1 MKKTILCLALSLFVR
16 VLPAQQDYQ
25 FSMNMFNRLAI
36 NPAYAGTSRNL
47 CATAFYRN
55 QWTGFQGAPKTVLVS
70 VDYGRILGGGLGLT
84 AYQDQLG
91 FQKILKTKLAY
102 SYHQMLNI
110 GTIAF
115 GIDAG
120 MIQQSIN
127 TNELVAP
134 MQGVVDD
141 KIPTNNPSGITYD
154 FGAGVYYFT
163 KRLYVGASSL
173 QIPQSEVGKANSYSY
188 KTARHYYIM
197 AGYTFKPNPMWE
209 ITPSLFTK
217 SVFATTQVDI
227 NTMVK
232 WNKTLFAGLSYRL
245 TDAAIAMVGVEHK
258 FSKQLSAKLGYSYD
272 ITTSKLRTVGSGSHE
287 LMFGFCYKI
296 VPDGGSTSHMNVRF
310 L

>member
-1 MKKTILCLALSLFVR
+1 MKKKIIFLALTLIIQA
-16 VLPAQQDYQ
+16 LPAQQDYQ

-36 NPAYAGTSRNL
+36 NPAYAGTNKTL
-47 CATAFYRN
+47 CATTFYRN
-55 QWTGFQGAPKTVLVS
+55 QWTGFEGAPKTVLVS

-84 AYQDQLG
+84 AYQDQIG

-120 MIQQSIN
+120 MIQQSIA
-127 TNELVAP
+127 TDKLVAP
-134 MQGVVDD
+134 TTNLDPS
-141 KIPTNNPSGITYD
+141 IPTNNPSGITYD
-154 FGAGVYYFT
+154 FGAGVYYYT
-163 KRLYVGASSL
+163 KRLYAGISSL
-173 QIPQSEVGKANSYSY
+173 QIPQSEIGKSSAYSY

-209 ITPSLFTK
+209 ITPSIFTK
-217 SVFATTQVDI
+217 SVFATTQLDL
-227 NTMVK
+227 NTLVR

-245 TDAAIAMVGVEHK
+245 TDAAIVMAGVEHK
-258 FSKQLSAKLGYSYD
+258 FSRQLSAKLGYSYD
-272 ITTSKLRTVGSGSHE
+272 ITTSPIKKEGNGSHE
-287 LMFGFCYKI
+287 IMFGFCYKF